1 MAIMTSAELAIL
13 SVLVE
18 QPRHGYEV
26 EQVIEARGMRDWTEI
41 GFSSIYY
48 LLKKAEAKGWVEQQE
63 AMTPTRGPARTVY
76 RVTRAGRAAWHRA
89 VYEALA
95 VPQFTPSPFLLGLAN
110 LPGLAPVEVQQAVA
124 EYQQRLTQR
133 LDQVRSRWEQERA
146 SAPDFVQPLFD
157 RSVALLQAESTW
169 IEQFARKYRFEEE
182 IPMPTLEGKALY
194 SAKQD
199 PAIVEIPAAR
209 FLTVV
214 GHGSPESTA
223 FQQAVGALYALAY
236 GLKFKLKSRAQEFA
250 VPPLEGLWWAEHGID
265 TPRELW
271 NWKLLI
277 RMPEFVTS
285 ELIDEVR
292 QAVMA
297 KKKAPEIG
305 EVNVERIAEGPVAQA
320 LHIGPFVTE
329 PKTIARL
336 HAFIDANGYK
346 AHGFHHEVYLSDFRR
361 TAPEKLKTI
370 LRQPVTKAD
379 KD

>member
-1 MAIMTSAELAIL
+1 M
-13 SVLVE
+13 
-18 QPRHGYEV
+18 
-26 EQVIEARGMRDWTEI
+26 
-41 GFSSIYY
+41 
-48 LLKKAEAKGWVEQQE
+48 
-63 AMTPTRGPARTVY
+63 PA
-76 RVTRAGRAAWHRA
+76 
-89 VYEALA
+89 L
-95 VPQFTPSPFLLGLAN
+95 
-110 LPGLAPVEVQQAVA
+110 
-124 EYQQRLTQR
+124 
-133 LDQVRSRWEQERA
+133 ER
-146 SAPDFVQPLFD
+146 
-157 RSVALLQAESTW
+157 
-169 IEQFARKYRFEEE
+169 
-182 IPMPTLEGKALY
+182 KALY

-199 PAIVEIPAAR
+199 PVIVEIPAAR

-223 FQQAVGALYALAY
+223 FQQAVGALYSLAY
-236 GLKFKLKSRAQEFA
+236 GLKFKLKSSAQEFA

-277 RMPEFVTS
+277 RIPEFATS

-297 KKKAPEIG
+297 KKKAREIT
-305 EVNVERIAEGPVAQA
+305 EVDVERIAEGLVAQA
-320 LHIGPFVTE
+320 LHVGPFVTE
-329 PKTIARL
+329 PRTIARL
-336 HAFIDANGYK
+336 HAFIEANGYK